1 MRKEEMYRDERLKQ
15 IILASAG
22 LSPAKIKDAI
32 LAELQAYRQG
42 RPAEDDVTPVVA
54 KWMMSNKE
62 E

>member
-1 MRKEEMYRDERLKQ
+1 MYRDERLKQ